1 MDTTLTISQDTLGP
15 AFAAWAEY
23 QQVTRG
29 KSLIRVVQD
38 AMQYLIS
45 FAMAEIEASK
55 PSSPAAVESS
65 LMRLSHDASRVT
77 TGRRARLRGNAAGN
91 KYRNTIAARIVF
103 LLNYKDARLKAAFGD
118 DAGAYS
124 AVAQFVGARKYSV
137 RHHKVSGFL
146 PALIQLARRK
156 RGYRSANVG
165 LLEKGPRYR
174 HAPGMIA
181 ESISANL
188 AEIVVS
194 AWPSAAQRPGRPA
207 PLGLARLVPDALTAR
222 LPQVQALFI
231 RFCQEDGLLTEAAA
245 RAGFKV
251 LDFGTNTFGTRA
263 A

>member
-1 MDTTLTISQDTLGP
+1 MADTTLNIGQDTLGP

-23 QQVTRG
+23 QQMVRG

-45 FAMAEIEASK
+45 FAMAEIEAQK
-55 PSSPAAVESS
+55 PSSPAALESA
-65 LMRLSHDASRVT
+65 LMLSYDASRVT

-103 LLNYKDARLKAAFGD
+103 MLNYKDARLKAAFGD

-124 AVAQFVGARKYSV
+124 AVASFVGARKYSV

-146 PALIQLARRK
+146 PALIHLARRK
-156 RGYRSANVG
+156 RGYRGANVG

-181 ESISANL
+181 ESVSANL
-188 AEIVVS
+188 AEILVS

-207 PLGLARLVPDALTAR
+207 PLGLAGLVPDALTAR
-222 LPQVQALFI
+222 LPQVQALFL
-231 RFCQEDGLLTEAAA
+231 RFCQEDGLLTAAAA

-251 LDFGTNTFGTRA
+251 VDFGTNTFGTRA